1 MRAMPSP
8 STGATP
14 RLPPDLVQ
22 ALAELTEPSAVAA
35 LLEDLLTPGEVEA
48 LGERWQ
54 IVKRL
59 RAGATQREVAAELGV
74 SVTTVSRGARQL
86 RYGTGGFEAALKRA
100 GRRRS

>member
-1 MRAMPSP
+1 MVTTAPRSI
-8 STGATP
+8 P
-14 RLPPDLVQ
+14 RLPDELVG
-22 ALAELTEPSAVAA
+22 ALADLTEPAAVAA
-35 LLEDLLTPGEVEA
+35 LLEDLLTPNETEA

-86 RYGTGGFEAALKRA
+86 KYGTGGFEVALARKP
-100 GRRRS
+100 RRR